1 MNKLAK
7 EFLSDLQQSITNLI
21 EEYESK
27 LEQIDSEN
35 FKDDIG
41 ESVLN
46 RLDEVRYEIDTIM
59 NDVEDGYY
67 NSDIEDG
74 FDENNDEDDN
84 LF

>member
-46 RLDEVRYEIDTIM
+46 RLDEVKYEIDTIM

-67 NSDIEDG
+67 NSDIEGGFDDPEDG
-74 FDENNDEDDN
+74 FDE
-84 LF
+84 F

>member
-35 FKDDIG
+35 YAVDSDC
-41 ESVLN
+41 ES
-46 RLDEVRYEIDTIM
+46 D
-59 NDVEDGYY
+59 
-67 NSDIEDG
+67 
-74 FDENNDEDDN
+74 
-84 LF
+84 